1 MSNDLDAELRR
12 RYRDAVDALPRKQ
25 REVFL
30 AHRLDNMSYD
40 EIARRGGMTVRQVER
55 QVATAMYKL
64 VKQMEG
70 EPLSWWERWF

>member
-30 AHRLDNMSYD
+30 AHRLDNMPYD
-40 EIARRGGMTVRQVER
+40 EIARRGGMTVR
-55 QVATAMYKL
+55 
-64 VKQMEG
+64 
-70 EPLSWWERWF
+70 

>member
-12 RYRDAVDALPRKQ
+12 RYRDAVDALSRKQ

-30 AHRLDNMSYD
+30 AHRLDNRSFD

-55 QVATAMYKL
+55 QMAKDMYNL
-64 VKQMEG
+64 VKKMY
-70 EPLSWWERWF
+70 R